1 MKKLFN
7 LFFATLLLF
16 TTACTADDGEI
27 KAKEQALS
35 YDEVSQRIKMTFENN
50 LYQLP
55 PRTQG
60 HYGIRLF
67 RMTGDKKYLPTALYD
82 YYVVSDRMHTIVP
95 YLNDEGF
102 IATSSKRLT
111 DAMSKGTR
119 GKARRKAL
127 KKFPEFIFYADEL
140 LRYSSRLDAFGVELP
155 ETVLNTLKEYDFLPG
170 LTDKTMIRAWAAQLA
185 NYVYWLKQLGIADY
199 SKQYK
204 KAFLE
209 AYPNKEDATLS
220 KWHFRNKLYGL
231 THFIFAASGY
241 YQHYVSTEEFGWIL
255 DYFAANQQRVLKDA
269 TDDITAEVGISY
281 LLMQK
286 KDHPLVTET
295 KDRLVAAFN
304 IEAGMVPSVSGK
316 IDLASGEHR
325 NVLTYMLFTWPDKM
339 TEGPYFHEIKAMQQY
354 LPTHDFEDYEDET
367 DGDR

>member
-1 MKKLFN
+1 MKKLCN
-7 LFFATLLLF
+7 ALIVSLFLFGTACSADNSEESTLL
-16 TTACTADDGEI
+16 
-27 KAKEQALS
+27 S
-35 YDEVSQRIKMTFENN
+35 YEDVSERIQITFENN

-60 HYGIRLF
+60 HYGIRLY
-67 RMTGDKKYLPTALYD
+67 RMTGDKKYLPAALYD
-82 YYVVSDRMHTIVP
+82 YYVVSDRMHTIAP
-95 YLNDEGF
+95 YLNDEGY
-102 IATSSKRLT
+102 IETSSKRLT

-155 ETVLNTLKEYDFLPG
+155 DTVMDTLKGYDFLPG

-209 AYPNKEDATLS
+209 AYPDSEDEQLS

-241 YQHYVSTEEFGWIL
+241 YQHYVSTDEFGWIL
-255 DYFAANQQRVLKDA
+255 DYFEANQQRVLKDA

-286 KDHPLVTET
+286 KDHPMVTET
-295 KDRLVAAFN
+295 KDLLVKAFN
-304 IEAGMVPSVSGK
+304 VDAGMVPSVSGK
-316 IDLASGEHR
+316 IDLATGEHR
-325 NVLTYMLFTWPDKM
+325 NVLTYMLFTWPEKM
-339 TEGPYFHEIKAMQQY
+339 TEGPYFHEINSVKKY
-354 LPTHDFEDYEDET
+354 LPTNDLEEHENET

>member
-1 MKKLFN
+1 MKKYFKA
-7 LFFATLLLF
+7 FFTAFIFL
-16 TTACTADDGEI
+16 TTACAADDGDI
-27 KAKEQALS
+27 NDKQQVLS
-35 YDEVSQRIKMTFENN
+35 YSEVSGRIKMTFENN

-60 HYGIRLF
+60 HYGIRLY
-67 RMTGDKKYLPTALYD
+67 RMTGDKKYLPAALYD

-95 YLNDEGF
+95 YLNDAGY
-102 IATSSKRLT
+102 ITKRSKHLT
-111 DAMSKGTR
+111 DAMSNGTR

-127 KKFPEFIFYADEL
+127 QKFPEFIFYADEL

-155 ETVLNTLKEYDFLPG
+155 DSVINTLKGYDFLPG

-204 KAFLE
+204 KAFIA
-209 AYPNKEDATLS
+209 AYPDSEDDQLS

-241 YQHYVSTEEFGWIL
+241 YQHYVSTNEFGWIL
-255 DYFAANQQRVLKDA
+255 NYFENNKKRVLHDA

-286 KDHPLVTET
+286 KNHPLVTET

-316 IDLASGEHR
+316 VNLASGEHR
-325 NVLTYMLFTWPDKM
+325 NVLTYMLFTWPEQM
-339 TEGPYFHEIKAMQQY
+339 TEGPYFHEINGVQKY
-354 LPTHDFEDYEDET
+354 LPTHEFEDYEA
-367 DGDR
+367 DGVQ

>member
-1 MKKLFN
+1 MKKHFKAC
-7 LFFATLLLF
+7 FSAVLLLS
-16 TTACTADDGEI
+16 TACAADEVESNG
-27 KAKEQALS
+27 KEQTLS
-35 YDEVSQRIKMTFENN
+35 YNDVAQRIKTTFEQN

-67 RMTGDKKYLPTALYD
+67 RMTADKKYLPSALYD

-95 YLNDEGF
+95 YLNDQGY
-102 IATSSKRLT
+102 IAKSSKRLT
-111 DAMSKGTR
+111 DAMSNGTR
-119 GKARRKAL
+119 GKARRQAL
-127 KKFPEFIFYADEL
+127 QKFPEFIFYADEL

-155 ETVLNTLKEYDFLPG
+155 DSVLNTLKEYDFLPG

-204 KAFLE
+204 KAFLA
-209 AYPNKEDATLS
+209 AYPDSQDADLS

-241 YQHYVSTEEFGWIL
+241 YQHYVSTDEFGWIL
-255 DYFAANQQRVLKDA
+255 TYFEDNKQRLLKDA

-281 LLMQK
+281 LLMQQ

-304 IEAGMVPSVSGK
+304 IKAGMVPSVSGK
-316 IDLASGEHR
+316 INLASGEHR
-325 NVLTYMLFTWPDKM
+325 NVLAYMLFTWPDKM
-339 TEGPYFHEIKAMQQY
+339 TEGPYFHEINGVQKY
-354 LPTHDFEDYEDET
+354 LPTHEFEDYEA
-367 DGDR
+367 DGGS